1 MSLVLETTTEK
12 PRNYGVD
19 RAWKARLALAY
30 CRKPQK
36 TVLSTMRFEGPLRVQ
51 RPFYPEGER
60 CHTYLLHP
68 PGGMVSGDQIDI
80 DVHVNPDAN
89 ATITTPSAGKI
100 YAADSANV
108 VQRQNIRLAVGEG
121 ATLEFLPQ
129 ENILFNTANAE
140 LSTEIELAEESR
152 LIAWDLVSFGRPH
165 GGFLFE
171 SGSLKQS
178 LKISIGGELQ
188 LHEGFKTD
196 PTLRILQSPV
206 GLMGFKHMA
215 SMFIAAPER
224 QEQYPQWIETI
235 RGAIGDSNSATQLI
249 GVTRQRKLILVR
261 ALAED
266 IESLR
271 NIFINIWQTIRP
283 EVMDAEP
290 ITPRIW
296 LT

>member
-1 MSLVLETTTEK
+1 MSLAAKILTT
-12 PRNYGVD
+12 PRSTYGSS
-19 RAWKARLALAY
+19 RAWKAQLELAY
-30 CRKPQK
+30 TRKPTK

-80 DVHVNPDAN
+80 SVQLDSQAN
-89 ATITTPSAGKI
+89 STITTPSAGKI

-108 VQRQNIRLAVGEG
+108 VQRQSIRLSVGEN
-121 ATLEFLPQ
+121 ASLEFLPQ
-129 ENILFNTANAE
+129 ENILFNGANAE
-140 LSTEIELAEESR
+140 LSTEIELAETSR

-171 SGSLKQS
+171 SGALRQT
-178 LKISIGGELQ
+178 LKISIDDELQ

-196 PTLRILQSPV
+196 PALAILQSPV
-206 GLMGFKHMA
+206 GLMGYKHMA
-215 SMFIAAPER
+215 SMFIAAPSR
-224 QEQYPQWIETI
+224 QDRYTQWVDCI
-235 RGAIGDSNSATQLI
+235 RDAISNLEVQNQVL
-249 GVTRQRKLILVR
+249 GVTQQRKLIIVR

-266 IESLR
+266 IEALR
-271 NIFINIWQTIRP
+271 NVFIKIWQTIRP

>member
-1 MSLVLETTTEK
+1 MSLVLETIKEL
-12 PRNYGVD
+12 PRNYGAD
-19 RAWKARLALAY
+19 RAWKARLSLAY

-80 DVHVNPDAN
+80 DVQVNRDAN

-108 VQRQNIRLAVGEG
+108 VQRQNIRLAVDEG

-129 ENILFNTANAE
+129 ENILFNAANAE
-140 LSTEIELAEESR
+140 LSTEIALEETSR

-171 SGSLKQS
+171 SGSLKQT
-178 LKISIGGELQ
+178 LNISIGGELQ

-196 PTLRILQSPV
+196 PKLRILQSPV

-215 SMFIAAPER
+215 SMFIAAPEQ
-224 QEQYPQWIETI
+224 QEHYPKWIDII
-235 RGAIGDSNSATQLI
+235 RDTLDNLDATTQLI
-249 GVTRQRKLILVR
+249 GVTQQRKLILVR

-271 NIFINIWQTIRP
+271 NVFIKIWQTIRP